1 MKIDHTKSG
10 CISEL
15 AGVTVLTL
23 YDLTLAVGMCMC
35 AKVAR
40 FFLGGGGGG
49 RVKCAQL

>member
-15 AGVTVLTL
+15 AGVT
-23 YDLTLAVGMCMC
+23 AVGMCMC

-40 FFLGGGGGG
+40 FILGGGGGG
-49 RVKCAQL
+49 GKVCSIVILGS